1 MADELLVSGEAGHEV
16 HGYGEDDGRVLLR
29 RDGVEGLEENV
40 CKCCAVGQISEIEK
54 SFFFVH
60 NKLTMLL

>member
-40 CKCCAVGQISEIEK
+40 CKCCAE
-54 SFFFVH
+54 
-60 NKLTMLL
+60 